1 MQIELVTVGII
12 AFIITLLSLPIIRIF
27 ALRMGLYDE
36 IEDRKVHKSLT
47 PRIGG
52 VSIALALVV
61 NILLFVDLSRPAIAL
76 MLAAI
81 TLFITGMIDDLFGL
95 KPITKLLAQIVAAIF
110 VLSGGISI
118 LFFNLPF
125 SSALIFLDT
134 WKIPVEIFNL
144 SFTIIP
150 LANMFTIGWIVLI
163 INATNLLDGL
173 DGLAAGISFI
183 AFATLLSLTVGS
195 SGDSLILVLAVT
207 MCMSLLAFLSSNFYP
222 ARIFMG
228 DSGAYLIGLMM
239 AVLPIYSTV
248 KTTVGVVVIGVAIV
262 DLAWAVLRRIRKRQS
277 PFKADRGHIHHR
289 LLDNGIE
296 HRNVVIIFY
305 LITLIVSITVT
316 MFGLIEAITVLMLA
330 LLFVIVKTK
339 NKKIDKQMQ

>member
-144 SFTIIP
+144 SFT
-150 LANMFTIGWIVLI
+150 
-163 INATNLLDGL
+163 
-173 DGLAAGISFI
+173 
-183 AFATLLSLTVGS
+183 
-195 SGDSLILVLAVT
+195 
-207 MCMSLLAFLSSNFYP
+207 
-222 ARIFMG
+222 
-228 DSGAYLIGLMM
+228 
-239 AVLPIYSTV
+239 
-248 KTTVGVVVIGVAIV
+248 
-262 DLAWAVLRRIRKRQS
+262 
-277 PFKADRGHIHHR
+277 
-289 LLDNGIE
+289 
-296 HRNVVIIFY
+296 
-305 LITLIVSITVT
+305 
-316 MFGLIEAITVLMLA
+316 
-330 LLFVIVKTK
+330 
-339 NKKIDKQMQ
+339 